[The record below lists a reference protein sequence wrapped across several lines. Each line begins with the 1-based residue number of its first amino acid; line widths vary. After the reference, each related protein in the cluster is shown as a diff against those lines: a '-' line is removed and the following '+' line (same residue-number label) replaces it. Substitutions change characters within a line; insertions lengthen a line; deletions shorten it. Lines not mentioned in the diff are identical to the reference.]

1 MIPETDSIGLSLNNE
16 RMTEGKFATLKPP
29 SDQLSSQSEKIWT
42 KVKSVKSEV
51 FNISH
56 KGVEQMMSD
65 YRFSTIEERQGAWG
79 VQPINVKVRLFQCAC
94 KTENLDLW
102 KVLVENGADTG
113 STEAWCFIDSKW
125 NNFFLLEK
133 DFRLALFGAGL
144 IGFHG
149 YTVTLM
155 MLEISEM
162 SSMINLS
169 EFLPEITIDFFS
181 GIGGW

>member
-1 MIPETDSIGLSLNNE
+1 MCFYCLGAAWVESRAE
-16 RMTEGKFATLKPP
+16 
-29 SDQLSSQSEKIWT
+29 LSSQSEKIWT

-79 VQPINVKVRLFQCAC
+79 VQPINC

-102 KVLVENGADTG
+102 KVLVENDTDTG
-113 STEAWCFIDSKW
+113 STESWCFIDSKW

-133 DFRLALFGAGL
+133 DCRLALFGAGL

-155 MLEISEM
+155 MPEISEM